1 MAAALPYR
9 GRFAPTPSGPLH
21 LGSLV
26 AALASY
32 LDARAHHGDW
42 LVRIEDIDEPRSVPG
57 AAEVILEQLHD
68 HGLLWQSEVIYQSQ
82 RKARYQQVI
91 EHLQEANLTYLCNCT
106 RQQIKARGP
115 HYQGYC
121 RERQLAPGK
130 HAVRFRN
137 NATINSFSDRLL
149 GLLAVDA
156 EAAAED
162 FLLFRR
168 DGLFTYQ
175 LAVVVDD
182 IDQHI
187 TDIVRGADLIEATP
201 WQLLLWQ
208 QLSERQPAFAHVPLV
223 TDAKGRKLSKQN
235 HAPALSAQRVVEQLQ
250 QACSYLQLPLHGA
263 KTRGDIL
270 QQATVAWQ
278 RRWLP

>member
-1 MAAALPYR
+1 MVAALSYR

-32 LDARAHHGDW
+32 LDARANNGEW

-57 AAEVILEQLHD
+57 AAELILEQLHD
-68 HGLLWQSEVIYQSQ
+68 HGFVWQAEVLWQSQ
-82 RKARYQQVI
+82 RKQRYQQV
-91 EHLQEANLTYLCNCT
+91 LQQLQQAKLTYTCNCT
-106 RQQIKARGP
+106 RNQIKARGA
-115 HYQGYC
+115 HYDGYC
-121 RERQLAPGK
+121 RDRQLPPGS
-130 HAVRFRN
+130 HAVRYRN
-137 NATINSFSDRLL
+137 DDSIQTFTDRML
-149 GLLAVDA
+149 GTVSVPAD
-156 EAAAED
+156 AAAED
-162 FLLFRR
+162 FVLFRR

-187 TDIVRGADLIEATP
+187 TDIVRGADLIDATP

-208 QLSERQPAFAHVPLV
+208 QLSDRQPRFAHVPLV
-223 TDAKGRKLSKQN
+223 TDTHGRKLSKQN
-235 HAPALSAQRVVEQLQ
+235 HAPPLSPQRVVEQLQ

-263 KTRGDIL
+263 RTRDEIL
-270 QQATVAWQ
+270 QQATRQW
-278 RRWLP
+278 RSRCLP

>member
-1 MAAALPYR
+1 MVAALPYR

-57 AAEVILEQLHD
+57 AAELILEQLQD
-68 HGLLWQSEVIYQSQ
+68 HGLVWQSEVIWQSQ
-82 RKARYQQVI
+82 RKPRYQQI
-91 EHLQEANLTYLCNCT
+91 LEQLQQAQLTYRCQCT
-106 RQQIKARGP
+106 RQQIKARGA
-115 HYQGYC
+115 HYDGYC
-121 RERQLAPGK
+121 RERQVPPGN

-137 NATINSFSDRLL
+137 NGSINSFSDRLL
-149 GLLAVDA
+149 GLVSVHA

-162 FLLFRR
+162 FVLFRR
-168 DGLFTYQ
+168 DGLLTYQ

-208 QLSERQPAFAHVPLV
+208 QLSDRQPRFAHVPLV
-223 TDAKGRKLSKQN
+223 TDALGRKLSKQN
-235 HAPALSAQRVVEQLQ
+235 HAPALSAQRVVAQLQ

-263 KTRGDIL
+263 QTRSDIL
-270 QQATVAWQ
+270 QQATVQWQ
-278 RRWLP
+278 RRCLP